1 MNLTPVSPRHLRF
14 GLVCAAITFIA
25 DQLSKLWLVDM
36 LHLEEMLGGIELL
49 PFFKLV
55 MVWNYGI
62 SFGMFA
68 DADSDMR
75 RWLLIGVAFAITAVM
90 LVWLFRA
97 NTRLLSLGLGL
108 VVGGA
113 LGNIIDRFR
122 WGAVADFFYFHHGE
136 WYWPAFNIADSAIF
150 IGVVL
155 LCWDSIVNP
164 EKPSA

>member
-1 MNLTPVSPRHLRF
+1 MSIPSPVSARQMRLGF
-14 GLVCAAITFIA
+14 MVAVVAFIA
-25 DQLSKLWLVDM
+25 DQASKLWIVD
-36 LHLEEMLGGIELL
+36 HLKLADINGGIELL

-68 DADSDMR
+68 DGGDAR
-75 RWLLIGVAFAITAVM
+75 RWILIGIALAITALM
-90 LVWLFRA
+90 TVWLWKSKH
-97 NTRLLSLGLGL
+97 SLMSLALGL
-108 VVGGA
+108 VIGGA
-113 LGNIIDRFR
+113 IGNIIDRLR
-122 WGAVADFFYFHHGE
+122 WGAVADFFYFHYEE

-164 EKPSA
+164 EKPQ